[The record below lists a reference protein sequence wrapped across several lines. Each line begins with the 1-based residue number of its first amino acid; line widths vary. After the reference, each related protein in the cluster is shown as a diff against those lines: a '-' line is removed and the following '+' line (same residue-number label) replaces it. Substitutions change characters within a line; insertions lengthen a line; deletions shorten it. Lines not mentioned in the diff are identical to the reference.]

1 MPYIYAQAVRSSA
14 EGHPMMRPLFFEF
27 PDDPTSWLIDDQY
40 FFGEA
45 LLVAPLF
52 ETGSTGRRVY
62 LPPGTWIDYQTGRV
76 YEGGRWHEIKAGPV
90 PIVVLVRDHTVLPHI
105 ALAQST
111 MEMDWSR
118 LELQVFSTDGAP
130 ARGWVALP
138 GEAAHELRVVPGPD
152 GPVLQEDPLEGRV
165 QWHLQLRTSRR

>member
-1 MPYIYAQAVRSSA
+1 
-14 EGHPMMRPLFFEF
+14 MRPLFFEF

-76 YEGGRWHEIKAGPV
+76 YEGGRWHEIEAGPV
-90 PIVVLVRDHTVLPHI
+90 PIIVLVRDHTVLPHI

-111 MEMDWSR
+111 MEMNWSR

-138 GEAAHELRVVPGPD
+138 GEAPMNCRFFRARMDPSCRKIRSRGACSGICNSARLAGEHEKGRPAP
-152 GPVLQEDPLEGRV
+152 PLFR
-165 QWHLQLRTSRR
+165 LCP